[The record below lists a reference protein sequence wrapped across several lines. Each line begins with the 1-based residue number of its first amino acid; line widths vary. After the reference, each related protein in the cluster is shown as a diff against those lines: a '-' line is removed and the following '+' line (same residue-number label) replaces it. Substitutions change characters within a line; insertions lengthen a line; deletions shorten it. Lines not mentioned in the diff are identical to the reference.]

1 MIRNILNA
9 VIAIIKRFVAV
20 IGWQRTL
27 VATVLGAV
35 IFYSPAI
42 VLFIVGQ
49 PILATSYVA
58 IWAGPFTPAIPI
70 AVLICLCI
78 AYLITPLN
86 KRELIKGEINLTKE
100 KIKKEWR
107 ELIAKI
113 KYKVKRGRETR

>member
-1 MIRNILNA
+1 MIRNILSA
-9 VIAIIKRFVAV
+9 VVAIIKRFIAI
-20 IGWQRTL
+20 IGWGRTL
-27 VATVLGAV
+27 IATLLGVA
-35 IFYSPAI
+35 IFYAPAI

-58 IWAGPFTPAIPI
+58 VWAGPFTPAIPT

-78 AYLITPLN
+78 AYLITPPN

-113 KYKVKRGRETR
+113 KYKFKRGRETR